1 MLKKRENHIK
11 LYERTSMDDT
21 AIINLFDFM
30 TSGEPNFVKDKH
42 AVNFVKDSQLLIR
55 VVASFHKSTSAVS
68 GLANETILTSSRAA
82 ITFDSH
88 CSQSRKNSSGFSNK
102 Q

>member
-1 MLKKRENHIK
+1 
-11 LYERTSMDDT
+11 MDDT

-30 TSGEPNFVKDKH
+30 TSGEPNFVRDKR
-42 AVNFVKDSQLLIR
+42 AVNFVKDSQLLIL
-55 VVASFHKSTSAVS
+55 VVASFHKSTSAES
-68 GLANETILTSSRAA
+68 GLANETMLTSSRVA

-102 Q
+102 QSTSLPIFDKGTFFK